1 MLTHALNTS
10 FASLVQDFYTGSEDK
25 FFWKFDKKCDNDIS
39 VEYPNLLVKRC
50 SFESTDER
58 RSVKWCTPFSIS
70 PSNGT
75 GDTKVNFVIS
85 FDKSISGDNCESEY
99 LFKSIN
105 NTNNVING
113 KGSLVLYSE
122 DGITTYSTEG
132 TPAKS
137 LTITRKDNIGWYDL
151 IFEFTIDGE
160 LCNIEGFDYCIEV
173 DGEVNS
179 YKKNNCH
186 KSSCHKSSC
195 TKLKIN
201 YSSYIILDKQYDETA

>member
-70 PSNGT
+70 QADGVI
-75 GDTKVNFVIS
+75 TKVNFVIS

-105 NTNNVING
+105 LKNG
-113 KGSLVLYSE
+113 VKIDGDGSLVLYSE
-122 DGITTYSTEG
+122 DGITTYSTVSGSGE
-132 TPAKS
+132 P
-137 LTITRKDNIGWYDL
+137 LTITPKDNIGWYDL
-151 IFEFTIDGE
+151 IFEFNITDE

-201 YSSYIILDKQYDETA
+201 YSSYITLEKV